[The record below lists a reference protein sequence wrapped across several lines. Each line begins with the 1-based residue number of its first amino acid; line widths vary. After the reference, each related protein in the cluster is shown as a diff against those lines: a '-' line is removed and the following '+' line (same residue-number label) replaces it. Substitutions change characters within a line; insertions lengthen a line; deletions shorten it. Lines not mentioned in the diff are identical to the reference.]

1 MVLFDGQ
8 NIKGDNNKLDSFSF
22 SKSDFNL
29 SNLESNTITYK
40 KTQENSTYE
49 LFSCYL
55 ALENTKKKI
64 NNLDVEN
71 CGISNLSN
79 IFRELYKRFIIPLYI
94 PLLILISLILVIIS
108 KERSNY
114 IKLKILIFLSGIFII
129 IFSETTLR
137 FVGSSLL
144 ENIKLLI
151 IPFLLTF
158 VFYFSIILKLKPN
171 IK

>member
-1 MVLFDGQ
+1 ML
-8 NIKGDNNKLDSFSF
+8 
-22 SKSDFNL
+22 L
-29 SNLESNTITYK
+29 SIRKY
-40 KTQENSTYE
+40 
-49 LFSCYL
+49 
-55 ALENTKKKI
+55 KKKI